1 MKDNPI
7 KQDLKQIEEI
17 LHELL
22 RDRKVTTTTG
32 VTFVHTLIN
41 LTAQYDALND
51 TFEYE
56 QKLIAE
62 QKDEQ
67 AKRGI

>member
-1 MKDNPI
+1 MDDPI
-7 KQDLKQIEEI
+7 KKDLKQIQDS
-17 LHELL
+17 LTELL
-22 RDRKVTTTTG
+22 RNWKIKTTTG

-51 TFEYE
+51 TYDYDK
-56 QKLIAE
+56 KLIAE
-62 QKDEQ
+62 RKDEQ